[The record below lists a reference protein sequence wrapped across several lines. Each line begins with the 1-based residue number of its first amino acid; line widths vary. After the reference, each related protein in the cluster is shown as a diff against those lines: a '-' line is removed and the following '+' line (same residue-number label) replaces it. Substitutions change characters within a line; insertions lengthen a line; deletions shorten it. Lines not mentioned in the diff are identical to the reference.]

1 MFPTLGE
8 RLIKTK
14 PKFSFSFCL
23 QYKDTHFMC
32 IHAVK
37 HIKSLPV

>member
-14 PKFSFSFCL
+14 PKLSFSFCL
-23 QYKDTHFMC
+23 QCKDKHFIR

-37 HIKSLPV
+37 HIKSLAV